1 MKVMHLLSSNKFSGA
16 ENVVCQIIS
25 AFKETDIEFI
35 YVSPDGPIADKLK
48 QLHIRFVPV
57 KYLNILDLKKIVKE
71 EKPDLIHGHDMLAS
85 LFATIAVRRI
95 PIISHIHNNNFGFKG
110 IVPFAMAAT
119 YRMAAHRAKHI
130 FWVSEAAYQ
139 GYRYKKH
146 YKEKSS
152 ILHNVI
158 DIEELYKK
166 VKLDNCEYRY
176 DVIFLGRLTFPK
188 NPERVLSVIQKVK
201 ENKKDIKVAMVGTGE
216 LDEKIRNQIE
226 EMKLQQNIELYGFVE
241 NPYKILKNSS
251 IMLMT
256 SRWEGLPM
264 CALEAM
270 ALGVPIVSTPTD
282 GLKEVV
288 QEGITGYLREDDA
301 ELADKI
307 LEILRDEKLRSELS
321 VKAHEQSLQINSI
334 DKYREEIF
342 RVYKECVNDKGY
354 EISAE

>member
-1 MKVMHLLSSNKFSGA
+1 M
-16 ENVVCQIIS
+16 
-25 AFKETDIEFI
+25 
-35 YVSPDGPIADKLK
+35 
-48 QLHIRFVPV
+48 
-57 KYLNILDLKKIVKE
+57 
-71 EKPDLIHGHDMLAS
+71 
-85 LFATIAVRRI
+85 
-95 PIISHIHNNNFGFKG
+95 
-110 IVPFAMAAT
+110 
-119 YRMAAHRAKHI
+119 
-130 FWVSEAAYQ
+130 
-139 GYRYKKH
+139 
-146 YKEKSS
+146 
-152 ILHNVI
+152 
-158 DIEELYKK
+158 
-166 VKLDNCEYRY
+166 
-176 DVIFLGRLTFPK
+176 
-188 NPERVLSVIQKVK
+188 
-201 ENKKDIKVAMVGTGE
+201 
-216 LDEKIRNQIE
+216 DEKIRNQIE

-321 VKAHEQSLQINSI
+321 VNAYEQSLQINSI

>member
-1 MKVMHLLSSNKFSGA
+1 
-16 ENVVCQIIS
+16 
-25 AFKETDIEFI
+25 
-35 YVSPDGPIADKLK
+35 
-48 QLHIRFVPV
+48 
-57 KYLNILDLKKIVKE
+57 
-71 EKPDLIHGHDMLAS
+71 
-85 LFATIAVRRI
+85 
-95 PIISHIHNNNFGFKG
+95 
-110 IVPFAMAAT
+110 
-119 YRMAAHRAKHI
+119 
-130 FWVSEAAYQ
+130 
-139 GYRYKKH
+139 
-146 YKEKSS
+146 
-152 ILHNVI
+152 
-158 DIEELYKK
+158 
-166 VKLDNCEYRY
+166 
-176 DVIFLGRLTFPK
+176 
-188 NPERVLSVIQKVK
+188 
-201 ENKKDIKVAMVGTGE
+201 MVGTGE

-321 VKAHEQSLQINSI
+321 VNAYEQSLQINSI

>member
-1 MKVMHLLSSNKFSGA
+1 
-16 ENVVCQIIS
+16 
-25 AFKETDIEFI
+25 
-35 YVSPDGPIADKLK
+35 
-48 QLHIRFVPV
+48 
-57 KYLNILDLKKIVKE
+57 
-71 EKPDLIHGHDMLAS
+71 
-85 LFATIAVRRI
+85 
-95 PIISHIHNNNFGFKG
+95 
-110 IVPFAMAAT
+110 
-119 YRMAAHRAKHI
+119 
-130 FWVSEAAYQ
+130 
-139 GYRYKKH
+139 
-146 YKEKSS
+146 
-152 ILHNVI
+152 
-158 DIEELYKK
+158 
-166 VKLDNCEYRY
+166 
-176 DVIFLGRLTFPK
+176 
-188 NPERVLSVIQKVK
+188 
-201 ENKKDIKVAMVGTGE
+201 MVGTGE

>member
-1 MKVMHLLSSNKFSGA
+1 M
-16 ENVVCQIIS
+16 
-25 AFKETDIEFI
+25 
-35 YVSPDGPIADKLK
+35 
-48 QLHIRFVPV
+48 
-57 KYLNILDLKKIVKE
+57 
-71 EKPDLIHGHDMLAS
+71 
-85 LFATIAVRRI
+85 
-95 PIISHIHNNNFGFKG
+95 
-110 IVPFAMAAT
+110 
-119 YRMAAHRAKHI
+119 
-130 FWVSEAAYQ
+130 
-139 GYRYKKH
+139 
-146 YKEKSS
+146 
-152 ILHNVI
+152 HNVI

-321 VKAHEQSLQINSI
+321 VNAYEQSLQINSI